1 MTSRCRATL
10 AAAAVVAAAACT
22 VYPPPAVVSA
32 PEYPD
37 FPPLVVPAG
46 LAPAPGIAE
55 RHDVAWRRLQTGDL
69 AGARRDYGAILQQQ
83 PAFYPA
89 IAGLGYVAMAAH
101 DYKTAAAEFDAA
113 VKANGRYRP
122 ALTGRAEA
130 AIAAGDDAAAIVA
143 LEAVLKVDPSDGAA
157 RNRLDVVRFRQV
169 QRQIEAAHR
178 ARDAGRLDDAR
189 ASLEAAMAAA
199 PPGAVIYR
207 ELALVDLAKGDLG
220 VAEDEAR
227 KATQADASDAESW
240 AALAAV
246 LEKAGRSNE
255 ASEAYGKAFGLDPR
269 PEWKARREALHSRA
283 DEDAQ
288 PKSFRDVASAPTITR
303 ADVAAMIGLRLPTVL
318 SRSPRHVTVVAIDA
332 RGSWA
337 ASWILQVT
345 QAGVMDVFPNH
356 TFQPTATV
364 KRSTLA
370 EIVSRLLGL
379 MSAEQGTD
387 LSRWKAVAPPFTDV
401 PKGSPAYAAAAMA
414 IASGAMTA
422 PANRFAAAEPATG
435 RDLVGAMTRLQQLLR

>member
-1 MTSRCRATL
+1 MTPRRRARL
-10 AAAAVVAAAACT
+10 VAVALLAAAACT
-22 VYPPPAVVSA
+22 VNPPPAVVTA

-46 LAPAPGIAE
+46 LTPAVGVAE
-55 RHDVAWRRLQTGDL
+55 RHDVAWRRLQTGDV
-69 AGARRDYGAILQQQ
+69 AGARRDYAAILQQQ

-89 IAGLGYVAMAAH
+89 AAGLGYAAMAAH
-101 DYKTAAAEFDAA
+101 DYKTAALEFDAA
-113 VKANGRYRP
+113 LKANPRYRP
-122 ALTGRAEA
+122 ALNGRADA

-143 LEAVLKVDPSDGAA
+143 LEAVLKADPTDGAA

-169 QRQIEAAHR
+169 QHQLDAAHR
-178 ARDAGRLDDAR
+178 ARDAGRLDEAR

-240 AALAAV
+240 AALGAV
-246 LEKAGRSNE
+246 LEKAGRSSD
-255 ASEAYGKAFGLDPR
+255 ASDAYGKAFSLDPR
-269 PEWKARREALHSRA
+269 PDWKTRRDALHSRA
-283 DEDAQ
+283 DEETE
-288 PKSFRDVASAPTITR
+288 PKAFRDLASAPTVTR
-303 ADVAAMIGLRLPTVL
+303 ADVAAVIGLRLPTVL
-318 SRSPRHVTVVAIDA
+318 SRSPKHVTVVAIDA

-337 ASWILQVT
+337 AAWILQVT

-356 TFQPTATV
+356 TFQPAATV

-370 EIVSRLLGL
+370 EVVSRLLTL

-401 PKGSPAYAAAAMA
+401 AKGSSGYAAAAMA
-414 IASGAMTA
+414 VASGAMTA
-422 PANRFAAAEPATG
+422 PANRFAASEPATG